1 MAYKFRT
8 TKDRPALLMK
18 KIKSKGTMAGR
29 LLYEKLSG
37 DSGIRF
43 RKHLKDLP
51 GKPDIV
57 VNEHKIA
64 IFFLLMVK
72 FGHRDSNW
80 KRKRINIK
88 SNRTSSLPKIEG
100 NMRRDKRN
108 NRVLKQ
114 LGWKVI
120 RFWEYD
126 IKNNLKSCSLTINK
140 LVDGEQA

>member
-8 TKDRPALLMK
+8 TKDRSALMK
-18 KIKSKGTMAGR
+18 KIKSKDSMAEITLR
-29 LLYEKLSG
+29 KALWNN
-37 DSGIRF
+37 GIRF

-57 VNEHKIA
+57 VNKHKIA
-64 IFFLLMVK
+64 IFVDGEFWH
-72 FGHRDSNW
+72 GYNW

-88 SNRTSSLPKIEG
+88 SNRTYWLPKIEG